1 MIARLRD
8 KVTAFCRR
16 WWALL
21 LALLLLLC
29 FVSEITGF
37 TDRLL
42 LLSGVADP
50 HVLPP
55 DGQLQVHTLDVGNAD
70 ALLLL
75 CDGEAMLIDAG
86 EHNDGDTVTEYL
98 QHFGISHLKY
108 VVATHADADHI
119 GGMREVLKHF
129 SVGEYW
135 MATMPY
141 GAEPTT
147 ATYLNLLSFLSERQI
162 TVTEA
167 TVGMTRT
174 LGDAQIRVLSPVFRS
189 EDANEQSV
197 VCMVTYGDTRFLFMG
212 DAGESVE
219 TTLLSDAIRADF
231 LKVSHHGADNAT
243 SEAFLR
249 RVSPSVAVISCG
261 RDNLYGH
268 PTAAVLSRLEKAGA
282 CVYRTDHNG
291 CVVVSSDGTDIRVKT
306 ETE

>member
-1 MIARLRD
+1 MVARWREKL
-8 KVTAFCRR
+8 TAFCRR

-21 LALLLLLC
+21 LAVVLLLC
-29 FVSEITGF
+29 FVSEKTGF

-50 HVLPP
+50 HTLPSN
-55 DGQLQVHTLDVGNAD
+55 GQLQVHTLDVGNAD

-86 EHNDGDTVTEYL
+86 EHNDGDDVTEYL
-98 QHFGISHLKY
+98 QKFGIHHLKY
-108 VVATHADADHI
+108 VIATHADADHI
-119 GGMREVLKHF
+119 GGMREVLQNF
-129 SVGEYW
+129 TVGEYL
-135 MATMPY
+135 MATMPQ

-147 ATYLNLLSFLSERQI
+147 ATYLNLLSFLDERQI
-162 TVTEA
+162 AVSEV

-174 LGDAQIRVLSPVFRS
+174 FGGAQIRVLAPVFES
-189 EDANEQSV
+189 EDSNEQSV

-219 TTLLSDAIRADF
+219 AALLSDNIRADF

-261 RDNLYGH
+261 RDNPYGH
-268 PTAAVLSRLEKAGA
+268 PTAAVLSRLEAAGV
-282 CVYRTDHNG
+282 CVYRTDRHG
-291 CVVVSSDGTDIRVKT
+291 HVIACSDGQSVQVT